1 MENMLEIVKEELI
14 FRGLKLD
21 DMGYELNEITDDVGL
36 FSEETPGADTL
47 ALDSLDGLQL
57 IVGIEKRFGFKFGD
71 IDKETFRRL
80 NTPMSIV
87 GLISERVGSVAC

>member
-36 FSEETPGADTL
+36 FSEEP
-47 ALDSLDGLQL
+47 
-57 IVGIEKRFGFKFGD
+57 
-71 IDKETFRRL
+71 
-80 NTPMSIV
+80 P
-87 GLISERVGSVAC
+87 